1 VVIVRRNQVASVLP
15 MLAQAH
21 RIPSVLFLGNS
32 ATGPEHLV
40 NALGKDRVLTGM
52 VNAEGERGRDTGVVR
67 YLWRKPCPGLRRT
80 GWEPSARTAA
90 IQDLFTRAGLPAHT
104 ISNVE
109 AAQKT
114 HAAGLPGFA
123 GAVYAADGVQQLAH
137 SPRLIRMFVAAYRE
151 ALRGL
156 RADGT
161 PITPASNRLVE
172 WIPPAAAGVRF
183 AVLPQYPRGG
193 RRRRTPRHGRPG
205 RNEGNRRR
213 NPGDPGPYP
222 HPKPCQQR
230 HERRN
235 RPAARGRHPPIGHS
249 SQQAPG
255 RPPDERDEPVSHL
268 PQAPPAVWGRSGAA
282 SVRGL
287 VEAVGAGADRDHGRS
302 PQHRGERQGE
312 GQDQATRC
320 ADDWYDGIG
329 ARYLS

>member
-1 VVIVRRNQVASVLP
+1 MKVLIIGAGVIGSFNAARLTQAGVDVTLLARGSRLADLEANGVTLEDFRTGQRTTTRVRLVDRLGPEDEYDLAVVIVRRNQVASVLP

-52 VNAEGERGRDTGVVR
+52 VNAGGERERDTGVVR
-67 YLWRKPCPGLRRT
+67 YLWWKAMPLVFAELDGK
-80 GWEPSARTAA
+80 PSARTAA

-123 GAVYAADGVQQLAH
+123 GAVYAAGGVQQLAH

-172 WIPPAAAGVRF
+172 WIPQPLLVFALRFFLNTRLAVVGGERHAMAA
-183 AVLPQYPRGG
+183 
-193 RRRRTPRHGRPG
+193 
-205 RNEGNRRR
+205 
-213 NPGDPGPYP
+213 
-222 HPKPCQQR
+222 
-230 HERRN
+230 
-235 RPAARGRHPPIGHS
+235 
-249 SQQAPG
+249 
-255 RPPDERDEPVSHL
+255 PDEMKGIADEI
-268 PQAPPAVWGRSGAA
+268 QAILDRTHTPSPASSAMKDEIDRQ
-282 SVRGL
+282 L
-287 VEAVGAGADRDHGRS
+287 AVAT
-302 PQHRGERQGE
+302 HR
-312 GQDQATRC
+312 
-320 ADDWYDGIG
+320 
-329 ARYLS
+329 